1 MAFPSLPLSLGLD
14 LLSLSRL
21 SVLDLVVAL
30 APHADEAAISK
41 LYSTIRPYLEVSP
54 RGQEPHTAPPGEEG
68 PPWRGGAC
76 LLSPCLVAAQDQV
89 FISFLVA
96 CLPFVVSPRLSC
108 KCQRDRNA
116 RRSSG
121 LTC

>member
-76 LLSPCLVAAQDQV
+76 LLVPMPCG
-89 FISFLVA
+89 
-96 CLPFVVSPRLSC
+96 CPR
-108 KCQRDRNA
+108 
-116 RRSSG
+116 SG
-121 LTC
+121 LHLLPCGMPAFCSLTSSVM